1 MQDRQMAERIRHMI
15 QSPEW
20 AFLMDRWVKEHEL
33 GAVALVCS
41 VNTAEVLRNTATAIK
56 ANLDVPVH
64 LSAFAQDLIDKEIG
78 K

>member
-41 VNTAEVLRNTATAIK
+41 VNPPEVLKNTATAIK
-56 ANLDVPVH
+56 TNLDVPAH
-64 LSAFAQDLIDKEIG
+64 LGAFAKDLIDREVNR
-78 K
+78 